1 MPGRPVTSEEIA
13 EIRRHNAAG
22 DSLGATAR
30 ALGRPVSTVVRV
42 AKREGLSWDRSKTAK
57 AVAAHTVDMAAR
69 RAQLAQDLLDDA
81 RRLREQLWQP
91 TTVFNFGGKDNTYN
105 ERELDEAPA
114 DIKRTL
120 MQASTTALTA
130 HLRLVDHDSDGGL
143 GEARSVLDGF
153 MDTIARR
160 ANELGAG
167 DT

>member
-1 MPGRPVTSEEIA
+1 MAAKPLDPAIVA
-13 EIRRHNAAG
+13 EIQRLAAEGVSRDAIVRQLGCSRHSVTKYAPAG
-22 DSLGATAR
+22 SF
-30 ALGRPVSTVVRV
+30 
-42 AKREGLSWDRSKTAK
+42 DRSKTAA

-120 MQASTTALTA
+120 MQASTAALTA